1 LEFSSLYRR
10 KPSRE
15 SENAKKW
22 EKLRGQSRIQ
32 DGDNFVLTALFSQ
45 GEAMMNANG
54 ERLEPPDLSHYEENR
69 CKFPLEE
76 LAKYGGKHVAFSLDG
91 KRIVASGATEEE
103 LEAALRSA
111 GIHFSQVVF
120 SYVDS
125 PGVSR
130 V

>member
-1 LEFSSLYRR
+1 
-10 KPSRE
+10 
-15 SENAKKW
+15 
-22 EKLRGQSRIQ
+22 
-32 DGDNFVLTALFSQ
+32 
-45 GEAMMNANG
+45 MNTNG

-76 LAKYGGKHVAFSLDG
+76 LAKYGGKHVAFSPDG
-91 KRIVASGATEEE
+91 TRIVASGETEEE

-120 SYVDS
+120 SYVDA

-130 V
+130 I